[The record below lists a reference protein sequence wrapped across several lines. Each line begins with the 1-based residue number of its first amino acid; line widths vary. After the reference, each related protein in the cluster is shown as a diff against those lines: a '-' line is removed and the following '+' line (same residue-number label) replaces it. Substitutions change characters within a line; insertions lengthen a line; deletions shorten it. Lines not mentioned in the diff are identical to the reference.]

1 MNNMG
6 FRKKGSILI
15 IDDNKNV
22 LTALRILL
30 ANYFETV
37 TLLSSPNQILN
48 ALREVKP
55 DVVLLDMNFSA
66 GINSGN
72 EGLFW
77 LSEIKKQDAD
87 LPVVLFTAYADI
99 DLAVKAL
106 KQGASDFVVKPWDN
120 ARLVATL
127 QSAYSLRESRKEVKR
142 LREKQSVLQ
151 GELNKESEIC
161 WGVSHVMLELHHLIK
176 KVAKTDANIMIT
188 GENGTGKEVIAR
200 EIHRL
205 SSRNTEVL
213 IAVDMGAI
221 TETLFESEFFGH
233 VKGAFT
239 DAKADRTGK
248 FEAANSGTLFL
259 DEIGNLSYALQA
271 KLLNVLQSR
280 QIIRVG
286 GNTPVPVDIRLIC
299 ATNRNLAESVQ
310 KGEFREDLLYR
321 INTIQVEIPP
331 LRERK
336 KDIPLLADFF
346 LKKYARKYHKENL
359 ILSPEVVRK
368 LQEYPW
374 PGNIR
379 ELQHTLEKAVILS
392 ENTVLQPEDFYLNKP
407 ARTDVALQATTL
419 EDAEKILIHN
429 SLKKNK
435 GNLSAVAEELG
446 ISRPTLYSK
455 MNKYGINV

>member
-1 MNNMG
+1 MG
-6 FRKKGSILI
+6 TRKGSLLV

-30 ANYFETV
+30 TNYFEKV
-37 TLLSSPNQILN
+37 TLLSSPNQILV
-48 ALREVKP
+48 ALREAKP

-127 QSAYSLRESRKEVKR
+127 QTAYSLKESRKEVKR

-161 WGVSHVMLELHHLIK
+161 WGVSQAMQELHHLLK
-176 KVAKTDANIMIT
+176 KVAKTDANILIT

-205 SSRNTEVL
+205 SSRDTEVF

-239 DAKADRTGK
+239 DAKSDRVGK
-248 FEAANSGTLFL
+248 FEAANNGTLFL
-259 DEIGNLSYALQA
+259 DEIGNLPYTLQA

-286 GNTPVPVDIRLIC
+286 GNTPIPVNIRLIC
-299 ATNRNLAESVQ
+299 ATNRNLTESVQ
-310 KGEFREDLLYR
+310 KDEFREDLLYR
-321 INTIQVEIPP
+321 INTIQVEIPS

-336 KDIPLLADFF
+336 EDVPMLADFF
-346 LKKYARKYHKENL
+346 LKKYARKYLKENL
-359 ILSPEVVRK
+359 ILSPEAVRK
-368 LQEYPW
+368 LSEYTW

-379 ELQHTLEKAVILS
+379 ELQHTLEKAVILT
-392 ENTVLQPEDFYLNKP
+392 ENAALQPDDFYLTKP
-407 ARTDVALQATTL
+407 SRPEVAFQATTL
-419 EDAEKILIHN
+419 EDAEKILISN

-446 ISRPTLYSK
+446 ISRPTLYNKMSK
-455 MNKYGINV
+455 YEINV

>member
-1 MNNMG
+1 M
-6 FRKKGSILI
+6 KKGAILV

-30 ANYFETV
+30 NNYFKQV
-37 TLLSSPNQILN
+37 TLLSSPNQIHQTM
-48 ALREVKP
+48 REAKP
-55 DVVLLDMNFSA
+55 DVVLLDMNFST

-106 KQGASDFVVKPWDN
+106 KQGASDFIVKPWDN

-127 QSAYSLRESRKEVKR
+127 RSAYSLRESRKEVML

-161 WGVSHVMLELHHLIK
+161 WGVSQVMLELRHLIK
-176 KVAKTDANIMIT
+176 KVAHTDANILIT
-188 GENGTGKEVIAR
+188 GDNGTGKEIIAR

-205 SSRNTEVL
+205 SSRKSEVL
-213 IAVDMGAI
+213 ITVDMGAI

-239 DAKADRTGK
+239 DAKTDRIGK
-248 FEAANSGTLFL
+248 FEAANNGTLFL
-259 DEIGNLSYALQA
+259 DEIGNLSYTLQA
-271 KLLNVLQSR
+271 KLLNILQSR

-286 GNTPVPVDIRLIC
+286 GNIPIPVNIRLIC
-299 ATNRNLAESVQ
+299 ATNRNLAESVR
-310 KGEFREDLLYR
+310 KEEFREDLLYR

-336 KDIPLLADFF
+336 EDIPLLADFF
-346 LKKYARKYHKENL
+346 LKKYARKYNKENL
-359 ILSPEVVRK
+359 ILSSETVRK
-368 LQEYPW
+368 LKEYPW

-392 ENTVLQPEDFYLNKP
+392 ENLILQPKDFYLNKP
-407 ARTDVALQATTL
+407 LQPEANLTATTL
-419 EDAEKILIHN
+419 ENAEKLLIQN
-429 SLKKNK
+429 ALKRNK
-435 GNLSAVAEELG
+435 ANLSAVAEELG
-446 ISRPTLYSK
+446 ITRPTLYSK
-455 MNKYGINV
+455 LKKYGIS